1 LLIIYKQKK
10 NGTSKEQTKMK
21 KNWKTPKKKKHVTS
35 SNLVPGELFPLNTSA
50 IQTLI
55 RVKSLS
61 TFYSK
66 KK

>member
-1 LLIIYKQKK
+1 
-10 NGTSKEQTKMK
+10 MK

-66 KK
+66 KKNESKDKDYRNIIK